1 MAGPEVSLWTV
12 WVEVLPH
19 SVVAHGWIPFLVVTL
34 LALLAS
40 VLYVLWYRS
49 DRPSDKA
56 PGASL
61 VSILGLFV
69 TLVSALLVPVD
80 IFLTS
85 FMKTSD
91 GSWKPWADQPEVR
104 QSLES
109 SILYTYYGCY
119 GAILAFCFL
128 FIPGTFFYHGPA
140 EETVMLS
147 SILFTVLYNVQSVG
161 ERLCHAT
168 KFTALSIFGFR

>member
-1 MAGPEVSLWTV
+1 MAGSEVSLWTV

-34 LALLAS
+34 FALLAS

-80 IFLTS
+80 VFLTS

-91 GSWKPWADQPEVR
+91 GSWKSWADQPEVR

-119 GAILAFCFL
+119 GVILAFCFL
-128 FIPGTFFYHGPA
+128 FISQSFWGVPPSPPPSGESPRIVQYNTVQYIQHTYMVSYGYHKH
-140 EETVMLS
+140 
-147 SILFTVLYNVQSVG
+147 I
-161 ERLCHAT
+161 
-168 KFTALSIFGFR
+168 I